1 VDNLCHTLVGAA
13 CGEAGLKRRTALGN
27 LTLMIAAN
35 VPDIDV
41 LVFATHVPSVAFR
54 RGWTHGLPAL
64 VLLPVLLAAVMALI
78 GRGRGARFGPLLL
91 LSYVGVLSH
100 VALDLLNNYGV
111 RLLMPFSGRWF
122 YGDSVFIVDIWI
134 WVVLAIGVWA
144 SARRRSPRAARW
156 ALAIATAYVFVMVL
170 SARIAREIVA
180 DEWRALHG
188 GHPRALMVGPVFLNP
203 FERQIIVDAGE
214 SYVTGRF
221 RFPNRAAFD
230 AEPIP
235 KGGDDPAVVKATTTD
250 RRVGA
255 VLTWAR
261 FPYFHVE
268 RAGDRVVVTLRDVRF
283 GSRVGAVTAEV
294 GSP

>member
-1 VDNLCHTLVGAA
+1 
-13 CGEAGLKRRTALGN
+13 
-27 LTLMIAAN
+27 MIAAN
-35 VPDIDV
+35 VPDLDV

-54 RGWTHGLPAL
+54 RGWTHGLPAQL
-64 VLLPVLLAAVMALI
+64 LLPVLLAAIVTTI

-134 WVVLAIGVWA
+134 WLVLAIGIWA
-144 SARRRSPRAARW
+144 SVRGRKPRAARW
-156 ALAIATAYVFVMVL
+156 ALAIVTAYVCAMVV

-180 DEWRALHG
+180 DEWRASHG
-188 GHPRALMVGPVFLNP
+188 APPRALMVGPVFLNP

-214 SYVTGRF
+214 GYVTGRF

-230 AEPIP
+230 PNPIP
-235 KGGDDPAVVKATTTD
+235 KRVDDPAVVKATTTD
-250 RRVGA
+250 RQVRA

-261 FPYFHVE
+261 FPYFDVE
-268 RAGDRVVVTLRDVRF
+268 RASDRAVVTLRDVRF
-283 GSRVGAVTAEV
+283 GSRVGAVRTDV
-294 GSP
+294 SWP